1 MKPIDEP
8 RARSS
13 PRRAVA
19 PFGFRASCT
28 KGWVAAS
35 PTLPRQTTHRNLPTS
50 EQASLAVTQ
59 PLAMQ
64 LSTKFSSFTLVKSLT
79 RSETSPLKWALL
91 KSKVI
96 PVRASRL
103 DHEALFAGA
112 RVAAPVRATSS
123 HNMACDDVGNSLPG
137 RQGRTLPVC
146 RPDNGPR

>member
-1 MKPIDEP
+1 MFALKHWVPPVEVAFIHDCWESPSQQVSDETH
-8 RARSS
+8 
-13 PRRAVA
+13 RRAQGA
-19 PFGFRASCT
+19 ILTEEGCRTFGFRASCT

-59 PLAMQ
+59 PLEMK

-96 PVRASRL
+96 PVQVSRL
-103 DHEALFAGA
+103 DHEALFQ
-112 RVAAPVRATSS
+112 SYQ
-123 HNMACDDVGNSLPG
+123 LP
-137 RQGRTLPVC
+137 
-146 RPDNGPR
+146 